1 MFPDNSLDQSFN
13 MTQESSA
20 KDLVLGDRT
29 MQKKEKQAI
38 GGFTEAELLQLVAW
52 RFLRILMDPT
62 KEQTENV

>member
-1 MFPDNSLDQSFN
+1 
-13 MTQESSA
+13 MTQKSSA